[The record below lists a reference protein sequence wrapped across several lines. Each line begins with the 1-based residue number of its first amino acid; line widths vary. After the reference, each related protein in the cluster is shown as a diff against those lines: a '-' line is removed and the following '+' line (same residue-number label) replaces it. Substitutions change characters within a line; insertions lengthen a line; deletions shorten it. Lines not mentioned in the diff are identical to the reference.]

1 MFGELFLTHGEIA
14 ASHCLQYRHN
24 ALLVAL
30 SYLVAA
36 FAAYTAFHLIERV
49 RDARIVKDRQVWLA
63 VAGISMGLG
72 IWAMHF
78 IAMLAV
84 QMPIPISYDLQ
95 TTVLSAGFAIFRA
108 L

>member
-14 ASHCLQYRHN
+14 VSHCLQYRHN
-24 ALLVAL
+24 SLLVAL

-49 RDARIVKDRQVWLA
+49 RDARIVQHRQVWLT

-72 IWAMHF
+72 IWAMHSVRP
-78 IAMLAV
+78 LAAV
-84 QMPIPISYDLQ
+84 RRWSH
-95 TTVLSAGFAIFRA
+95 AII
-108 L
+108 